1 MGRDLRPPEDLQ
13 LYLRILESID
23 RGVIAINRRERI
35 SFINPA
41 AQAFVG
47 LSERQGLGR
56 HYEQIFTG
64 QRGVIRLIQTAMR
77 EGRSISDHEN
87 IFLSR
92 PGMPSL
98 PVSLSCAP
106 IFTPQG
112 EQDGA
117 VLILRDLSR
126 VRELE
131 DAVRQTDRLGMLSTL
146 AAGLAHEIKN
156 PLGGIKG
163 ASQLLIMELPG
174 DSPLQEYARI
184 MNREAERINRIIEE
198 LMDLTCPR
206 LPVLEEVNLAQVI
219 GDIVIFQQEAQR
231 EKSLD
236 IVLRL
241 DPSIPPIMGD
251 HDLLT
256 QLFLNLIKNAAEAI
270 DEKGRIEITTR
281 VASDFHLTQSGK
293 KPVPLIVVEVTDNGK
308 GIAPDLID
316 KVFTPFFT
324 TKTKGTGLGL
334 ATCQK
339 IVRQHQGFLKVVST
353 AGQGTTFIVSLPFI
367 RQSKERDEAAKDL
380 N

>member
-1 MGRDLRPPEDLQ
+1 MARGLRPPEDLH

-23 RGVIAINRRERI
+23 RGVIAINSRGQI

-47 LSERQGLGR
+47 LSERQGVGR
-56 HYEQIFTG
+56 HFEQLFAG
-64 QRGVIRLIQTAMR
+64 QPGVIRLIHTSMR

-92 PGMPSL
+92 PGMPPL
-98 PVSLSCAP
+98 PASLSCAP

-112 EQDGA
+112 EQDGV

-163 ASQLLIMELPG
+163 ASQLLVMELPE

-184 MNREAERINRIIEE
+184 MSREADRINRIIEE

-206 LPVLEEVNLAQVI
+206 LPAREEVNLAQVI
-219 GDIVIFQQEAQR
+219 RDIVIFQEEAHR
-231 EKSLD
+231 EKALEF
-236 IVLRL
+236 ILRL

-251 HDLLT
+251 RDLLT
-256 QLFLNLIKNAAEAI
+256 QLFLNLIKNAAEAVE
-270 DEKGRIEITTR
+270 EKGRIEISTK
-281 VASDFHLTQSGK
+281 VASDFHLTQPGNR
-293 KPVPLIVVEVTDNGK
+293 PVPLIVVEVADNGR
-308 GIAPDLID
+308 GIAPDLLD
-316 KVFTPFFT
+316 KIFTPFYT

-353 AGQGTTFIVSLPFI
+353 ENKGTTFSVSLPFI
-367 RQSKERDEAAKDL
+367 RSPEERGER
-380 N
+380 